1 LFIHPVYTINNQ
13 KASKKYTKM
22 KKKTLKINT
31 LLIFLFLFCSSCVK
45 NIKDCKISPDLEQ
58 IGESVLKNKENLS
71 KTELRSAQMRCK
83 Y

>member
-1 LFIHPVYTINNQ
+1 
-13 KASKKYTKM
+13 M

-45 NIKDCKISPDLEQ
+45 NIKDCKFAPDLEQ

-71 KTELRSAQMRCK
+71 KTELRSAQVRCK